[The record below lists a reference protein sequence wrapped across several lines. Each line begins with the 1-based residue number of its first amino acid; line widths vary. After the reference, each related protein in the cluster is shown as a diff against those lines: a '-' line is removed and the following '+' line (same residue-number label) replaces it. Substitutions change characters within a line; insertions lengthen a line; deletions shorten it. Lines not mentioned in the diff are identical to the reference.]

1 MAILSNINGKF
12 AVDST
17 GAIQLSGSAGTANY
31 VLVSGGAAAAPTWV
45 AASTVIGGPYLPL
58 SGGTLTGATA
68 TATGISFTVG
78 GNIIL
83 TPGNSNKIILTP
95 DTTSHY
101 ITANSYW
108 IDVIGNQYEVFRVYG
123 GVGGTTEFMR
133 IDGAGRT
140 IIQAGTFTTP
150 GYTPAQGY
158 PLHVQGIANQCFIS
172 IGRSGQTTG
181 SQGMVIGLDTTTS
194 YVWNREAIDI
204 SFGTDPGGELMRIDS
219 GGNVGIGQTS
229 PGAKLEIGKAQSDT
243 MTYATAFLA
252 LRGNPG
258 GDGILMGQRAS
269 TPYAGWIQAGYTN
282 NIGTSHHYPLALQP
296 HGANVGIGTTS
307 PFSKLQVGTNTFSGG
322 NGMHS
327 DGRVGISNHGSL
339 TGLMLASTYNDAT
352 YPEYG
357 LVFVQGPTTSSY
369 NVWSI
374 SPDGPAKGSSL
385 IFNYQ
390 AQSTNIHS
398 PSNAKV
404 CFQGSTGN
412 VGIGT
417 TSPASKLHIDAASGT
432 ADLFAV
438 GDVAIPTSGAEY
450 GVAMIKTAS
459 TEFALN
465 ITSYSLTGKGVRI
478 YNNGADAARTSFE
491 VLQGAGS
498 RFIVDGIGN
507 VGIGTTN
514 PGAKLDVKNDDGVG
528 NGLHIVADF
537 NRSAGTDAQLILGYY
552 ANGSSVTGPVVY
564 AANSKPLLFAAGG
577 AEKMRIENT
586 GYTKITDDG
595 DTTWNGYSFHAI
607 TQSAASQPTVMIYND
622 NAGGNNYGIN
632 VIHRSTSANTTGRFF
647 LGATNNGGTEN
658 IKIYTNGNI
667 QNTNN
672 SYTQLSD
679 SRLKE
684 NIVDATSKLEEIK
697 RLRVVNWNFI
707 GDDLKQIGMV
717 AQEVEEIFPGL
728 VDVTGDNQIIHGTT
742 YENVKSL
749 KYSVLVP
756 ILVKAI
762 QELEA
767 RVTELENK

>member
-1 MAILSNINGKF
+1 M
-12 AVDST
+12 
-17 GAIQLSGSAGTANY
+17 
-31 VLVSGGAAAAPTWV
+31 
-45 AASTVIGGPYLPL
+45 
-58 SGGTLTGATA
+58 
-68 TATGISFTVG
+68 
-78 GNIIL
+78 
-83 TPGNSNKIILTP
+83 
-95 DTTSHY
+95 
-101 ITANSYW
+101 
-108 IDVIGNQYEVFRVYG
+108 
-123 GVGGTTEFMR
+123 
-133 IDGAGRT
+133 
-140 IIQAGTFTTP
+140 
-150 GYTPAQGY
+150 
-158 PLHVQGIANQCFIS
+158 
-172 IGRSGQTTG
+172 
-181 SQGMVIGLDTTTS
+181 
-194 YVWNREAIDI
+194 
-204 SFGTDPGGELMRIDS
+204 
-219 GGNVGIGQTS
+219 
-229 PGAKLEIGKAQSDT
+229 
-243 MTYATAFLA
+243 
-252 LRGNPG
+252 
-258 GDGILMGQRAS
+258 
-269 TPYAGWIQAGYTN
+269 
-282 NIGTSHHYPLALQP
+282 
-296 HGANVGIGTTS
+296 GIGTTS
-307 PFSKLQVGTNTFSGG
+307 PNMKFNVGA
-322 NGMHS
+322 
-327 DGRVGISNHGSL
+327 
-339 TGLMLASTYNDAT
+339 TG
-352 YPEYG
+352 
-357 LVFVQGPTTSSY
+357 
-369 NVWSI
+369 
-374 SPDGPAKGSSL
+374 GSSTSWSDKSGITNSTTDRS
-385 IFNYQ
+385 IFMSMYNG
-390 AQSTNIHS
+390 
-398 PSNAKV
+398 NAV
-404 CFQGSTGN
+404 LAVHNVALNAWHDLYINTVDGTTGMVVEGNGN

-417 TSPASKLHIDAASGT
+417 ASPASKLHIDAASGT

>member
-45 AASTVIGGPYLPL
+45 AGSTVIGGPYLPL

-339 TGLMLASTYNDAT
+339 TGLMLASTYNDAA

-622 NAGGNNYGIN
+622 NAGGDNYGIN

>member
-45 AASTVIGGPYLPL
+45 AGSTVIGGPYLPL